1 MTRRLSCASPGGEQ
15 APHRYRRL
23 HESWSSVQPR
33 GRPIK
38 LFTVTSNA
46 GSVLVYAHNS
56 HHSDF
61 TSAFGGAADMA
72 EHAAGPV
79 PVEIDPGCVK
89 TLRGIIAPGILGST
103 VMRRARKR
111 KNLSSVRHYD
121 QMRFRF
127 HTTKTH
133 CRSPADGRMHAIA
146 ANFARTIAC
155 WGEKL
160 RLFPFRLPRS
170 LQVQRLGGR
179 SSPPACAGYVRK
191 QRFAVR
197 WNIVAAP
204 GNMLIGTD

>member
-1 MTRRLSCASPGGEQ
+1 MNLGRQSNLAAGRSNCSLLPAMQ
-15 APHRYRRL
+15 APCWGTRTIATTL
-23 HESWSSVQPR
+23 ILLPLSGVQPTWR
-33 GRPIK
+33 NMLLAASRSK
-38 LFTVTSNA
+38 L
-46 GSVLVYAHNS
+46 
-56 HHSDF
+56 
-61 TSAFGGAADMA
+61 
-72 EHAAGPV
+72 
-79 PVEIDPGCVK
+79 
-89 TLRGIIAPGILGST
+89 
-103 VMRRARKR
+103 
-111 KNLSSVRHYD
+111 
-121 QMRFRF
+121 
-127 HTTKTH
+127 TH

-170 LQVQRLGGR
+170 LLVQRLGGR